1 MSLSRI
7 VRDSNST
14 ASKEENFSVEELFS
28 ILTNSLAR
36 AGYEILDG
44 DMSRFV
50 IRDKEKDEDFE
61 ITISKIAG

>member
-1 MSLSRI
+1 
-7 VRDSNST
+7 
-14 ASKEENFSVEELFS
+14 VEELFS